1 MTDEHKPADYAEL
14 LSRAE
19 KETHRSGMWA
29 DTCLLID
36 ELAAAIRSLIGE
48 RDEAHQIAIQANWV
62 RNHAVAR
69 AEAAEARLAEYEKA
83 LTDTLNALEYH
94 FYKRFPELKSEPVD
108 EASIIG
114 IARAALSRKGE
125 G

>member
-48 RDEAHQIAIQANWV
+48 RDEAHQIASQANWV

-83 LTDTLNALEYH
+83 LEWYAVQMCEMGSSFEGCGKLHSDDCAGCT
-94 FYKRFPELKSEPVD
+94 
-108 EASIIG
+108 
-114 IARAALSRKGE
+114 ARAALSRKGE

>member
-1 MTDEHKPADYAEL
+1 MTDEQIKEL
-14 LSRAE
+14 LARIERRCAANE
-19 KETHRSGMWA
+19 LVNTNDA
-29 DTCLLID
+29 L
-36 ELAAAIRSLIGE
+36 LAATALRAVMAE
-48 RDEAHQIAIQANWV
+48 RDEARADWERFKILAAEHKGEIE
-62 RNHAVAR
+62 AR

-108 EASIIG
+108 KTSIIG
-114 IARAALSRKGE
+114 VARAALSHKGE

>member
-48 RDEAHQIAIQANWV
+48 RDDLAIKLRLEQSSSTFAHI
-62 RNHAVAR
+62 
-69 AEAAEARLAEYEKA
+69 
-83 LTDTLNALEYH
+83 D
-94 FYKRFPELKSEPVD
+94 D
-108 EASIIG
+108 
-114 IARAALSRKGE
+114 ARAALARKGGMVMDLSYILATASFADPE
-125 G
+125 ARAECERRVTGERTAR

>member
-1 MTDEHKPADYAEL
+1 MTDDRKTADYAEL
-14 LSRAE
+14 QQRLSLSSYPDARDA
-19 KETHRSGMWA
+19 
-29 DTCLLID
+29 
-36 ELAAAIRSLIGE
+36 LAAILSLIGE
-48 RDEAHQIAIQANWV
+48 RDEAHQIASQANWV

-114 IARAALSRKGE
+114 VARAALSRKGE